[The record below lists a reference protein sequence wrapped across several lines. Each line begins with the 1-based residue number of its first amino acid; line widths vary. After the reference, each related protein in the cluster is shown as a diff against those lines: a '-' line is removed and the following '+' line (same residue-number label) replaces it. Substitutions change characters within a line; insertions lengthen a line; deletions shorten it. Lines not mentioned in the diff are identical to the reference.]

1 MSWWATIPTLAATL
15 VVFFVPGLLILAAA
29 GVRRLN
35 LVALAAPVSTSVSAC
50 LAIVLPYAGLPFN
63 PVSYFVFSILAA
75 AGALLA
81 RFLLM
86 RRSASGKSRTTR
98 SRTASRGA
106 LGGNGRLLDHDYPRW
121 IALLAVPVA
130 VIFPAIIIA
139 GRYISA
145 FGSPENFSQTFDNVY
160 HLNAIRHIAE
170 TQNGSTLTLGNL
182 TDASQALYPAA
193 MHDSMAL
200 VLMLGAPSVMA
211 VVNVGTIV
219 TGALVWPLA
228 CIFLISRIIGYRPIP
243 LLCAGVLCAG
253 FSGFPYLMVAFG
265 VLYPNHAAIALLP
278 VVLGLLIEAVG
289 MSRARPLST
298 WPAAIALV
306 ATLPGLGLS
315 HPSTAVALLGFGGP
329 VVVARLIRAWLSA
342 REGSGS
348 RRAVYSWLAYTA
360 GYILVVVL
368 AWITVRPSL
377 AFAPW
382 TPFQSNARAI
392 GEILGSAPMGATTAW
407 ILLILTV
414 IGLYVIA
421 RQLRTYW
428 WVAAMYGVGGIL
440 YMVVSS
446 WSLGAFRTFLT
457 GVWYN
462 DSFRL
467 AALLPVVTLPV
478 IVLGAEWLAWRV
490 RALYGLLTSQHS
502 ATATRRPSIVG
513 RAARL
518 LPHNLQNVVPVAL
531 ILLLGFG
538 TQGGTLA
545 GVQDRMREV
554 FATTAGSPL
563 LTEDEI
569 ALLERVDDYVP
580 ETDVIVA
587 NPRTGASL
595 VYAFSSSETIAPH
608 IFGERTPEEQT
619 LLDHWGEAA
628 YNTSVCPAVNELNA
642 YWALDFGNQE
652 IVPGEEP
659 FIGLRDLIDE
669 TAPGVELV
677 AEEGDARLFRMT
689 ACS

>member
-1 MSWWATIPTLAATL
+1 MSWWETIPTLAATL
-15 VVFFVPGLLILAAA
+15 LVFFAPGLIILAAA

-35 LVALAAPVSTSVSAC
+35 LIALSAPVSTSISAC
-50 LAIVLPYAGLPFN
+50 LAIVLPYAGLPFT
-63 PVSYFVFSILAA
+63 PVTYFVFSVLAA
-75 AGALLA
+75 AVTLLV
-81 RFLLM
+81 RILLL
-86 RRSASGKSRTTR
+86 RRRPAGDGPAAPR
-98 SRTASRGA
+98 AA
-106 LGGNGRLLDHDYPRW
+106 LGGNGRLLDQDYPRW
-121 IALLAVPVA
+121 IAALAVPIALV
-130 VIFPAIIIA
+130 FPAIIIA
-139 GRYISA
+139 RRYISA

-219 TGALVWPLA
+219 TGAVIWPLS

-278 VVLGLLIEAVG
+278 VVLGLLIEALG
-289 MSRARPLST
+289 MSRARPLSP
-298 WPAAIALV
+298 WPAAVALA

-329 VVVARLIRAWLSA
+329 VVVARLVRSWLSA

-348 RRAVYSWLAYTA
+348 RRSVYFWLAFTA
-360 GYILVVVL
+360 AYVLVVVL
-368 AWITVRPSL
+368 AWIAVRPSL

-407 ILLILTV
+407 TLLVLTV
-414 IGLYVIA
+414 IGLYVVA

-428 WVAAMYGVGGIL
+428 WVAAMYGVGGLL

-467 AALLPVVTLPV
+467 AALLPVVTLPL
-478 IVLGAEWLAWRV
+478 IVLGAEWLAWRA
-490 RALYGLLTSQHS
+490 RALYKLGSRP
-502 ATATRRPSIVG
+502 ADPTARRWPSVIG

-518 LPHNLQNVVPVAL
+518 LPQGLQNVVPLAL
-531 ILLLGFG
+531 VLLLGFG
-538 TQGGTLA
+538 TQGGTLS

-554 FATTAGSPL
+554 FATTEGSPL
-563 LTEDEI
+563 LTADEI
-569 ALLERVDDYVP
+569 ALLETVDDYVP
-580 ETDVIVA
+580 EDDVIVA
-587 NPRTGASL
+587 NPRNGGSL
-595 VYAFSSSETIAPH
+595 VYAFSSRETIAPH
-608 IFGERTPEEQT
+608 IFGERTPMEQT

-628 YNTSVCPAVNELNA
+628 YNTAVCPAVDELRA
-642 YWALDFGNQE
+642 YWALDFGGQE

-659 FIGLRDLIDE
+659 FIGLRDLVDE

-677 AEEGDARLFRMT
+677 AEEGQARLFRMT